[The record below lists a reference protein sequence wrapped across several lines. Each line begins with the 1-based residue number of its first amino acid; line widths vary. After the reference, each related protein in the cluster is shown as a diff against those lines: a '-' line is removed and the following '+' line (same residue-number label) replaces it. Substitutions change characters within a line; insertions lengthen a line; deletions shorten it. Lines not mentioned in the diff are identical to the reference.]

1 MSEDPAHKAMLYFLE
16 ILMNSNGPLTI
27 SQLAGRFGSRTFS
40 PDMRLAC
47 GGNEQGLKKFLMK
60 YPSLFTVKVCFN
72 PINIHL
78 SFYFIVLRLVV
89 FLGKQCFSFRRQ
101 IGSGISAKQRRRQRF
116 RTRHASPFAS
126 GCLRRTRR
134 RFLLP
139 GSSLF
144 SSPSFHCCDNNNSK
158 VAACARNNRCTGH
171 CPIG

>member
-78 SFYFIVLRLVV
+78 SLYFIVFFTFGRFFV
-89 FLGKQCFSFRRQ
+89 GKQCFSFRRQ

-116 RTRHASPFAS
+116 RTRHASPIAS

-144 SSPSFHCCDNNNSK
+144 SSPNYK
-158 VAACARNNRCTGH
+158 K
-171 CPIG
+171 